1 MVPTDSANV
10 SVIESSHND
19 LKEYVLPMKERGQAL
34 LLSHFNMSGNRL
46 ISFLHQAEL
55 VVCNSCEFTM
65 EPQWTRGGHFL
76 KQNSIIDYTVADSNF
91 LQVSGSV
98 QGQVRAAISTDR
110 PHLCKF

>member
-1 MVPTDSANV
+1 
-10 SVIESSHND
+10 
-19 LKEYVLPMKERGQAL
+19 
-34 LLSHFNMSGNRL
+34 MSGNRL

-76 KQNSIIDYTVADSNF
+76 KQKSIIDYTVADSNF

-110 PHLCKF
+110 PHLCNF